1 VNLAMVPA
9 AASNVPRRLVLL
21 GSDEIALPAF
31 RAAAGLPGVVV
42 VAVYSQPDR
51 PAGRG
56 QEVQPN
62 AVTAWARAAG
72 YAVRQPERLGPEHAA
87 ELAADG
93 VDLGVVMAYGQIL
106 KDDFLA
112 APRLGLVNF
121 HGSPLPAL
129 RGATPVE
136 GALASGWTRTGVSL
150 QQVVRRLDAGPL
162 HAVEFL
168 EVAPEEGRAALR
180 ARLGELAGRMA
191 TTVLPEILAGRS
203 VPRPQEEAAATFTRR
218 LTRADAALDFREAAA
233 TLAARLRAL
242 EGWPGSTFEHAGV
255 VLKVGA
261 AVAQPGVAPG
271 APGTILAADRSGVRV
286 ACGEG
291 VLVLTRLQRPGGK
304 MLPVGEFLSGH
315 PLTPGETLASV
326 PMPAMVAAAPF
337 PRPPKA

>member
-1 VNLAMVPA
+1 MTPAMA
-9 AASNVPRRLVLL
+9 AAAPTNPPRRLALL

-31 RAAAGLPGVVV
+31 RAAAALPGVVI

-56 QEVQPN
+56 QEIQPN
-62 AVTAWARAAG
+62 AVTAWARSAG
-72 YAVRQPERLGPEHAA
+72 YRVRQPERLGPEHAA
-87 ELAADG
+87 ELAADE

-136 GALASGWTRTGVSL
+136 GALALGWDRTGVSL

-162 HAVEFL
+162 HATAWL
-168 EVAPEEGRAALR
+168 DIAPEEGRAALR
-180 ARLGELAGRMA
+180 ARLGVLAGELAA
-191 TTVLPEILAGRS
+191 TALPEILAGRS
-203 VPRPQEEAAATFTRR
+203 RPQPQDESAVSFTRR
-218 LTRADAALDFREAAA
+218 LTRADAALDFGASAPV
-233 TLAARLRAL
+233 LAARVRAL

-261 AVAQPGVAPG
+261 AAAHPGDARVAPG
-271 APGTILAADRSGVRV
+271 TVLAADRNGVQV

-291 VLVLTRLQRPGGK
+291 VLVLNRLQRPGGR
-304 MLPVGEFLSGH
+304 MLPAAEFLSGH
-315 PLTPGETLASV
+315 LLPPGGVLASV
-326 PMPAMVAAAPF
+326 PMPPLVSATPF
-337 PRPPKA
+337 PRPPKV